1 MLSVV
6 RRQTTVFLGFFVQVC
21 DCLNHSC
28 FAKEILDRIYYLL
41 SGSDGVAADEFL
53 DIAAIKDFQR
63 SVMLD
68 NEQRDMIKTTIG

>member
-21 DCLNHSC
+21 DCLNRSC
-28 FAKEILDRIYYLL
+28 FAKEILDRIYHLL
-41 SGSDGVAADEFL
+41 SGSDGDEVDEYL

-68 NEQRDMIKTTIG
+68 NEQRDMIQSTIG